1 MTQKQKNIKFEAEHI
16 PAFYRGGGIY
26 LAQKPEMII
35 SETVANPLKI
45 IIVFDLNET
54 AAGKLMVD
62 DGETINSEEINFEF
76 DIEKSSEYP
85 DWEENI
91 LKITCKKS
99 SDVFDYSTLR
109 NFNLA
114 EITIVNHGNKSIIK
128 LEVDSKEQLFKQKLT
143 FGDALIMKMNIN
155 LLKNDCQIPI
165 VIKW

>member
-1 MTQKQKNIKFEAEHI
+1 
-16 PAFYRGGGIY
+16 
-26 LAQKPEMII
+26 
-35 SETVANPLKI
+35 
-45 IIVFDLNET
+45 
-54 AAGKLMVD
+54 MVD

-155 LLKNDCQIPI
+155 MLKNDCQIPI